1 MARRICSHYP
11 FVGKRICPGALR
23 FPPAYRGSIL
33 APSGNSHPSRTD
45 RSPLALESDMQILT
59 PIIFQYLS
67 VKLGHPFA
75 WDRLSKGVPRKAV
88 REILLKVVRNN
99 GN

>member
-11 FVGKRICPGALR
+11 FVGQRICPWALH
-23 FPPAYRGSIL
+23 FPPAYRRSIL

-45 RSPLALESDMQILT
+45 RWTVLALESDMQILT

-67 VKLGHPFA
+67 VKF
-75 WDRLSKGVPRKAV
+75 VPSFCVGSVKQRSVIEMGEILFKAV
-88 REILLKVVRNN
+88 LYNEN
-99 GN
+99 